1 MIKSNNGYSKLK
13 SVIVGR
19 ELELSR
25 RIADITFK
33 TFYKENLGEKIY
45 EDPFEEYRINSDLLY
60 ERIED
65 LDNLAK
71 VLERENIKV
80 YRPDP
85 IKKVIQVKTPNFSTE
100 LSSAS
105 NVRDLTFVYQNKL
118 IETPTFVRNRYFENL
133 NMNNIFYK
141 IWDRGNGGI
150 WIKSP
155 FQKLTEE
162 TIDLDP
168 WNTKRNFN
176 DIPKNFEMAID
187 GAQYIRINENECFV
201 NISTYN
207 HMLGHLWIK
216 QLFPDVKFYELYQ
229 LIDNHL
235 DGAFNILREGVFL
248 VNPKYYNLKDI
259 LSKRF
264 GDRFENWKYL
274 IPEETNRYYDY
285 KNATDIGF
293 ELASI
298 RGMDINVLSISPDTV
313 VVSSDAYSTID
324 ILEKNNFNIIPV
336 QLRHSEI
343 FAGGIHC
350 STLDLWRE
358 DE

>member
-1 MIKSNNGYSKLK
+1 MIRANNGYDKLK

-25 RIADITFK
+25 RVADITFK

-45 EDPFEEYRINSDLLY
+45 ENPFDEYKINSDLLY

-65 LDNLAK
+65 LDNLSK
-71 VLERENIKV
+71 ILEGEGVKV

-85 IKKVIQVKTPNFSTE
+85 INQIIQVKTPTFKTE

-105 NVRDLTFVYQNKL
+105 NVRDLTLVYQNKL
-118 IETPTFVRNRYFENL
+118 IETPTFVRNRYFENQ
-133 NMNNIFYK
+133 NMLDIFYDV
-141 IWDRGNGGI
+141 WTGGVGGK
-150 WIKSP
+150 WIGKP
-155 FQKLTEE
+155 HQKLTEE
-162 TIDLDP
+162 SIDLGP
-168 WNTKRNFN
+168 WNSPRNFL
-176 DIPKNFEMAID
+176 DISDSFEMAID
-187 GAQYIRINENECFV
+187 GAQFIRINERECFV

-207 HMLGHLWIK
+207 HMLGFLYVK
-216 QLFPDVKFYELYQ
+216 QFFPDVKFYILYQ

-235 DGAFNILREGVFL
+235 DGVFNILREGVFL
-248 VNPKYYNLKDI
+248 VNPKYYNLKEI
-259 LSKRF
+259 LRENF
-264 GDRFENWKYL
+264 GNRFENWRYL
-274 IPEETNRYYDY
+274 IPEETNRFYDY
-285 KNATDIGF
+285 QRATNIGI

-298 RGMDINVLSISPDTV
+298 RGMDINILSTTPDTV

-324 ILEKNNFNIIPV
+324 ILEKNKFKVIPV
-336 QLRHSEI
+336 QFRHSEI

-358 DE
+358 E